1 MRLKLV
7 GLLIILSGLSACST
21 TEKPIKK
28 SDNFSSSAN
37 ALKNQATNAQS
48 IYQLAVNR
56 EGADKIQ
63 LLYSARDAAISEK
76 NWPLLEQIGSD
87 LELTASVDQTQNRL
101 YIAYAQKQQNK
112 NDQSLIILQ
121 SLDGQLTQPEHF
133 AWHQFLTASIY
144 ASQNFPK
151 KAAPYFFRASETS
164 TKNNIDIPQLDQ
176 QLWDNL
182 KQLSSYAL
190 ERFNRGSVIQQGW
203 VNLALYHQ
211 VYAGSGV
218 ELDQAI
224 NNWRRRYVGHPAGAV
239 LPKQDE
245 NFVELAPL
253 NIDRL
258 FLLFP
263 QSGPNERLGDA
274 LKAGALAALDKQNIN
289 EAIFIDENLST
300 ADIAAKLDQINPD
313 FVVGPLLKANIDKL
327 TAAETLIN
335 IPTLHLNTF
344 DGDTIS
350 LQHYYFALNPEHEVE
365 QALEHFLAMGY
376 QKPMLLAPENT
387 NGQRLVD
394 FFNQQ
399 WQRYSETKPQIGFYE
414 NNQDMPK
421 TISSL
426 LEVDQSKER
435 IKTIKALFKQEVESE
450 TRSRSD
456 IDVIYIL
463 GDAIE
468 TRLIKPYLDVNV
480 STFSERIPLYASSK
494 SHSKQIDST
503 DKGDLDGLYF
513 TELPWMLNSQI
524 TQHNLREQYNLL
536 WPEQADISQRLFAMA
551 YDAVLVINDIR
562 QLSLM
567 PGNQFSGLS
576 GKLSVNSNGHLQRV
590 LDWAQYTNRQI
601 KSVQLKTQ
609 RPVPLFMQSASGV
622 KTIN

>member
-327 TAAETLIN
+327 MAAETLIN

>member
-1 MRLKLV
+1 
-7 GLLIILSGLSACST
+7 
-21 TEKPIKK
+21 
-28 SDNFSSSAN
+28 
-37 ALKNQATNAQS
+37 
-48 IYQLAVNR
+48 
-56 EGADKIQ
+56 
-63 LLYSARDAAISEK
+63 
-76 NWPLLEQIGSD
+76 
-87 LELTASVDQTQNRL
+87 
-101 YIAYAQKQQNK
+101 
-112 NDQSLIILQ
+112 
-121 SLDGQLTQPEHF
+121 
-133 AWHQFLTASIY
+133 
-144 ASQNFPK
+144 
-151 KAAPYFFRASETS
+151 
-164 TKNNIDIPQLDQ
+164 
-176 QLWDNL
+176 
-182 KQLSSYAL
+182 
-190 ERFNRGSVIQQGW
+190 
-203 VNLALYHQ
+203 
-211 VYAGSGV
+211 
-218 ELDQAI
+218 
-224 NNWRRRYVGHPAGAV
+224 
-239 LPKQDE
+239 
-245 NFVELAPL
+245 
-253 NIDRL
+253 
-258 FLLFP
+258 
-263 QSGPNERLGDA
+263 
-274 LKAGALAALDKQNIN
+274 
-289 EAIFIDENLST
+289 
-300 ADIAAKLDQINPD
+300 
-313 FVVGPLLKANIDKL
+313 
-327 TAAETLIN
+327 
-335 IPTLHLNTF
+335 
-344 DGDTIS
+344 
-350 LQHYYFALNPEHEVE
+350 
-365 QALEHFLAMGY
+365 MGY